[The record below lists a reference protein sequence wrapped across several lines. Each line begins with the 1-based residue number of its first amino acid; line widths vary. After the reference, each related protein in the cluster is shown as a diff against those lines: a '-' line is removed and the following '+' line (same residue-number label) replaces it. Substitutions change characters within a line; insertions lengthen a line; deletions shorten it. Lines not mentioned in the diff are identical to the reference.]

1 MPKVHVGTSG
11 WHYQHWRERFYP
23 RNLPSSKFLDFYA
36 RHFDIVELNNTF
48 YRLPPAPAVETWR
61 NTSPAKFRFA
71 VKGSRYLT
79 HMKKLKD
86 PAPGLER
93 FFERADLLGDKLG
106 PILFQ
111 LPPNWGVNASRLT
124 GFLEALPEG
133 HRYAFEFRDPSWD
146 KPEITKLLKKF
157 QAAYC
162 MFDLAGYQSPQT
174 LTANFTYIRL
184 HGPGRKYEGS
194 YSRATLES
202 WAARLREWDLDRAYV
217 FFDND
222 QAAYAVDD
230 ALRLRELVG

>member
-23 RNLPSSKFLDFYA
+23 RDLPSSQYLEFYA
-36 RHFDIVELNNTF
+36 RHFDTVELNNTF
-48 YRLPPAPAVETWR
+48 YRLPPAPAVEAWR
-61 NTSPAKFRFA
+61 DTSPPKFRFA

-79 HMKKLKD
+79 HMKKLRD
-86 PAPGLER
+86 PAPGIER
-93 FFERADLLGDKLG
+93 FFKRADLLGEKLG
-106 PILFQ
+106 PVLFQ
-111 LPPNWGVNASRLT
+111 LPPNWSVNESRLA
-124 GFLEALPEG
+124 GFLEALPTG
-133 HRYAFEFRDPSWD
+133 HRYAIEFRDPSWN
-146 KPEITKLLKKF
+146 KPEITELLKRF

-194 YSRATLES
+194 YPRATLES
-202 WAARLREWDLDRAYV
+202 WASRLREWDLDRAYV

-222 QAAYAVDD
+222 QAAYAVED